1 MTSIGTLFAFA
12 LVSIGIIIMRRSDPD
27 APRPFRTPLVPL
39 VPILAVLVCGWMIY
53 ELRLENWARLFVWL
67 YIGMVIY
74 FNYGVRNS
82 RVQLARK

>member
-1 MTSIGTLFAFA
+1 
-12 LVSIGIIIMRRSDPD
+12 
-27 APRPFRTPLVPL
+27 
-39 VPILAVLVCGWMIY
+39 
-53 ELRLENWARLFVWL
+53 LENWARLFVWL